1 MDGVN
6 MYNGQTEGSPQVL
19 LLNTYI
25 IVDKSVYER

>member
-6 MYNGQTEGSPQVL
+6 MYKDQTEGSPQVL

-25 IVDKSVYER
+25 IVGKSVYER